1 MSSIVTKSLSC
12 GAQFVHEHVP
22 AAGSVAVRIMVP
34 VGGASDPTGQ
44 VGRAAML
51 SEYVFRGA
59 GALDSRALSEALDRC
74 GVDRSCTAGAHRMV
88 FGATMLAS
96 QFEAGMPL
104 VLSMMRTPALPDDAL
119 EPVRRLCLQAID
131 GMEDDP
137 QHLVMLR
144 LRERANPAPFDRHGY
159 GEADDIAGLSAQE
172 LRDAWAERCV
182 PEGSIISV
190 AGGVPAE
197 HVETLFE
204 SWLDGWSGSAPE
216 ADVTAEAVRGVR
228 HIEQESA
235 QVHLAVGWDA
245 PPEGSPDA
253 VLERLATAVLS
264 GSTSGRLFT
273 EVRAKRS
280 LCYSV
285 GASYAAG
292 RDRGLVSLYAGTTP
306 ERAQETL
313 DVCIGEIRRMAE
325 GIDEDEFRR
334 AVIGLKSR
342 MVMQGESTPARSTAL
357 ASDQFR
363 LGRPRSLAEV
373 LSAIDAIEL
382 DRLQA
387 YVADRNPGPFTVVS
401 IGPRPVEPPAG

>member
-1 MSSIVTKSLSC
+1 MSSIVSRTLSC
-12 GAQFVHEHVP
+12 GAQLVHEHIP

-34 VGGASDPTGQ
+34 VGGASDPVGA

-59 GALDSRALSEALDRC
+59 GELDSRGLSEALDRC

-96 QFEAGMPL
+96 QFENGMDL
-104 VLSMMRTPALPDDAL
+104 VLDMVRRPTMPDDAL

-159 GEADDIAGLSAQE
+159 GDADDIAGMSASD

-182 PEGSIISV
+182 PEGAIISV
-190 AGGVPAE
+190 AGGVAVE
-197 HVETLFE
+197 HVEARLE
-204 SWLDGWSGSAPE
+204 AWLRGWSGAASEP
-216 ADVTAEAVRGVR
+216 DVSAEALRGVR

-235 QVHLAVGWDA
+235 QVHLAVAWDA

-253 VLERLATAVLS
+253 ILERLSNAVLS
-264 GSTSGRLFT
+264 GSTSGRLFS

-313 DVCIGEIRRMAE
+313 DVCIGEIHRMSE
-325 GIDEDEFRR
+325 GITDDEFRR

-342 MVMQGESTPARSTAL
+342 VVMQGESTPARASAL

-363 LGRPRSLAEV
+363 LGRPRSLEEV
-373 LSAIDAIEL
+373 MAAIDAVDL

-387 YVADRNPGPFTVVS
+387 YVAERTPGPFTVVS
-401 IGPRPVEPPAG
+401 IGPRPVTPPSG